1 MVIRAFKKYD
11 ATTEEGGSENHQ
23 VHLQEINYVMPHPE
37 EEFHLET
44 QNDENTDS
52 SYSAHD
58 TMSSSDSDEDNEP
71 TPESYY
77 FIAQNSC
84 ITKKFFLNLK
94 TLYS

>member
-44 QNDENTDS
+44 
-52 SYSAHD
+52 
-58 TMSSSDSDEDNEP
+58 
-71 TPESYY
+71 
-77 FIAQNSC
+77 
-84 ITKKFFLNLK
+84 
-94 TLYS
+94 